1 MEQSTVQRKLVKSP
15 PELWAEVSSEDALGR
30 HLAPFGEIRITRTQ
44 PETTVAWEGDRAS
57 GTVQLEPAGWGTK
70 VILTAT
76 PAPAPAPAQAPTPA
90 PPAPQPQAAPPPV
103 QSTPPPH
110 AAPVTPPAPAA
121 PRRGFFARLFRR
133 RTPDVALAA
142 PAPSPPDLSPP
153 APGPEPTPPEPDPA
167 PTFVTHDVA
176 STEAILAEVLD
187 DLGAAHHRPFSRD

>member
-15 PELWAEVSSEDALGR
+15 PELWAEVSSEGALGR

-57 GTVQLEPAGWGTK
+57 GTVELEPAGWGTK

-76 PAPAPAPAQAPTPA
+76 PAPEAPAPEPEP
-90 PPAPQPQAAPPPV
+90 APPPV
-103 QSTPPPH
+103 RSTPPPQH
-110 AAPVTPPAPAA
+110 EPVTPPAPTE
-121 PRRGFFARLFRR
+121 PRLGFLARLFRR
-133 RTPDVALAA
+133 RAPQPVLATPA
-142 PAPSPPDLSPP
+142 PAPPELSPP
-153 APGPEPTPPEPDPA
+153 APDPEPTPPEPDPA
-167 PTFVTHDVA
+167 PTLVTHAAV